1 MQEIQTTP
9 AVTLFV
15 VPNCPLCAHARAW
28 LARHEIAFVERDVQ
42 QDFGSLRAM
51 YRLTRQNL
59 VPVFA
64 LGERVLVRPT
74 DEQLVEFLGSLSKA
88 INGES

>member
-1 MQEIQTTP
+1 MKETQTDSP
-9 AVTLFV
+9 VTLFV

-28 LARHEIAFVERDVQ
+28 LARHEISFVERDVQ
-42 QDFGSLRAM
+42 QDFGALRAM

-64 LGERVLVRPT
+64 RGERALVRPGDTELT
-74 DEQLVEFLGSLSKA
+74 DFLA
-88 INGES
+88 NRES

>member
-1 MQEIQTTP
+1 MKETQTDS

-28 LARHEIAFVERDVQ
+28 LARHEISFVERDVQ
-42 QDFGSLRAM
+42 TDFGALRAM

-64 LGERVLVRPT
+64 RGERALVRPS
-74 DEQLVEFLGSLSKA
+74 DEQLTEFLVDDVS
-88 INGES
+88 N

>member
-1 MQEIQTTP
+1 MTETLTAS

-28 LARHEIAFVERDVQ
+28 LARHEISFVERDVQ
-42 QDFGSLRAM
+42 RDFGALRAM

-64 LGERVLVRPT
+64 RGERALVRPS
-74 DEQLVEFLGSLSKA
+74 DEQLMEFLVNRK
-88 INGES
+88 

>member
-1 MQEIQTTP
+1 MQETQTTFP
-9 AVTLFV
+9 VTLFV

-28 LARHEIAFVERDVQ
+28 LARHQIAFVERDVQ

-64 LGERVLVRPT
+64 QGERALVRPT
-74 DEQLVEFLGSLSKA
+74 DEQLADFFVNRSKTA
-88 INGES
+88 NRE

>member
-1 MQEIQTTP
+1 MRDTQT
-9 AVTLFV
+9 ASALTLFV
-15 VPNCPLCAHARAW
+15 VPNCPLCAHARGW
-28 LARHEIAFVERDVQ
+28 LARHDITFVERDVQ
-42 QDFGSLRAM
+42 QDFAALRAM

-74 DEQLVEFLGSLSKA
+74 DEQLEEFLGDSSK
-88 INGES
+88 EVKS

>member
-1 MQEIQTTP
+1 MPDTQT
-9 AVTLFV
+9 AFALTLFV

-28 LARHEIAFVERDVQ
+28 LARHEISFVERDVQ
-42 QDFGSLRAM
+42 QEFGALRAM

-64 LGERVLVRPT
+64 LGERALVRPT
-74 DEQLVEFLGSLSKA
+74 DEQLAEFFLSDFSSA
-88 INGES
+88 

>member
-1 MQEIQTTP
+1 MPETQT
-9 AVTLFV
+9 ASAITLYV

-28 LARHEIAFVERDVQ
+28 LARHEIKFVERDVQ
-42 QDFGSLRAM
+42 TDFGALRAM

-64 LGERVLVRPT
+64 RAERALVRPT
-74 DEQLVEFLGSLSKA
+74 DEQLAEFLIDDVSD
-88 INGES
+88 